1 MADRGQAIALAQE
14 IALVV
19 DRDEIVSSTAA
30 PTEAGLRGQPQRF
43 INREL
48 SWLHFNR
55 RVLDEAGNEHHPLLE
70 RVRFL
75 SISANNLDEF
85 FMVRVAGLKGQ
96 QRQGI
101 TTQSPDGLTPNEQ
114 LARIG
119 EAVSQLASD
128 QQKRWL
134 ELRPALTAANVGAG
148 LYLLRFRFD
157 VEDNLVARK
166 HVTQI
171 RVLMRVLDTVIVLVT
186 LGFALMT
193 FDAVRQYGVSLFA
206 SAGVAGVIFGLAAQ
220 PVLSNL
226 IAGVQIA
233 VTQPIRLEDTVTVQN
248 EYGWIEEIN
257 ATYVVIR
264 LWDLRRLIVPLN
276 FFIQQP
282 FYNWTRQAANT
293 IGSALIYLDYTAP
306 IDLIRQKA
314 IELVGQSGR
323 PNTEVAN
330 VQVTNLRPDCVE
342 LRVLIRSDSP
352 GKASD
357 ACAELRERLIG
368 FLQSE
373 HPEALVRQR
382 SQTVATASLSVAA
395 AALAAAAPADRQ

>member
-1 MADRGQAIALAQE
+1 MWHDLTQSIQSIVDAAADALSLAPAWVASLVILAALVAAACVLHAVIVAALRRLARESRPYLRSVVEQTKNLALFALLLIALAIALQTAPLTND
-14 IALVV
+14 AKTLTVRLLVLGT
-19 DRDEIVSSTAA
+19 IC
-30 PTEAGLRGQPQRF
+30 L
-43 INREL
+43 
-48 SWLHFNR
+48 
-55 RVLDEAGNEHHPLLE
+55 
-70 RVRFL
+70 
-75 SISANNLDEF
+75 
-85 FMVRVAGLKGQ
+85 
-96 QRQGI
+96 
-101 TTQSPDGLTPNEQ
+101 
-114 LARIG
+114 IG
-119 EAVSQLASD
+119 
-128 QQKRWL
+128 WI
-134 ELRPALTAANVGAG
+134 ALTAANVGAG

-233 VTQPIRLEDTVTVQN
+233 VTQPIRLEDAVTVQN

-330 VQVTNLRPDCVE
+330 VQVTNLRPDCIE

-373 HPEALVRQR
+373 HPEALARQR
-382 SQTVATASLSVAA
+382 SQTVAAASLSDAA
-395 AALAAAAPADRQ
+395 PAPAAAAPAGRQ